1 MQLQEN
7 REVQGTKQLA
17 ERDVSTNIRKGDHVE
32 IRVNGR
38 VIQDFRVYEDMYLD
52 RVKLMD
58 IRNDQGFKFGI
69 GFLMGRKK
77 LF

>member
-1 MQLQEN
+1 
-7 REVQGTKQLA
+7 
-17 ERDVSTNIRKGDHVE
+17 
-32 IRVNGR
+32 
-38 VIQDFRVYEDMYLD
+38 
-52 RVKLMD
+52 VKLMD